1 MDEKKLRQIKYHKV
15 KKKIDKEEFQTKK
28 NDIDSKIRE
37 LKNQKIKLEKEY
49 IESNQGFPIGSMVCI
64 TVPANERF
72 SLLSNERIL
81 VPEAKKLAY
90 IADYEI
96 DDDGEVVPS
105 LRQLGCNGGM
115 SAIPLF
121 VNFKKVIIELV

>member
-1 MDEKKLRQIKYHKV
+1 MN
-15 KKKIDKEEFQTKK
+15 KEEFLSKR
-28 NDIDSKIRE
+28 DAIDLM
-37 LKNQKIKLEKEY
+37 LKDLNGEKEKLEKEY

-81 VPEAKKLAY
+81 VPEVKKLAY

-105 LRQLGCNGGM
+105 LRQLDCNGGM

>member
-1 MDEKKLRQIKYHKV
+1 MN
-15 KKKIDKEEFQTKK
+15 KEEFQTKK

-49 IESNQGFPIGSMVCI
+49 IESNQGFPVGSKVCI
-64 TVPANERF
+64 TVPAHEGYIFGN
-72 SLLSNERIL
+72 NERIL
-81 VPEAKKLAY
+81 IPEAKKLAY

-96 DDDGEVVPS
+96 DDNGEVVPS
-105 LRQLGCNGGM
+105 LRQLDYNEGM

-121 VNFKKVIIELV
+121 VNFKKAIIELV

>member
-1 MDEKKLRQIKYHKV
+1 MN
-15 KKKIDKEEFQTKK
+15 KEEFLSKRDAINLTLKELNGKK
-28 NDIDSKIRE
+28 E
-37 LKNQKIKLEKEY
+37 QLEKEY
-49 IESNQGFPIGSMVCI
+49 IESNQGFPVGSKVCI
-64 TVPANERF
+64 TVPVHERF
-72 SLLSNERIL
+72 SPLSNERIL
-81 VPEAKKLAY
+81 VPKTKMLAY

-105 LRQLGCNGGM
+105 LRQLDCNGGM